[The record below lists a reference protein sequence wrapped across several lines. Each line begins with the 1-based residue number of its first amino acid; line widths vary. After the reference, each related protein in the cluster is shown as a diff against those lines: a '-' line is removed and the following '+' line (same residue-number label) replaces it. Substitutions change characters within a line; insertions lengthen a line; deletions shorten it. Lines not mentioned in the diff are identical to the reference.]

1 MDEAEV
7 LFSEILNCD
16 RASLYLKQNL
26 RLNALE
32 ALKISEALKRR
43 IRGEPIQ
50 YILGKTEFMG
60 LEFKVTPDVL
70 IPRPETEVLVEK
82 VIELVTKAQRHKTT
96 SLKILDLGTG
106 SGCIAVSLAKLISNV
121 RIDAIDISE
130 KALKIAKEN
139 AKLNNVKVNFI
150 QADLFQAYSLR
161 LKVYSLI
168 VSNPPYVAAS
178 EIDGLQVEVRREP
191 RIALSAGEDG
201 LDFYRRIIIDS
212 SRYLKKGGYLF
223 LEMGFA
229 QKNKIKNIF
238 QKSKKFQIIEVVRDY
253 NNIDRVIIAKLK

>member
-26 RLNALE
+26 RLNKPE
-32 ALKISEALKRR
+32 AFKISEALKRR

-82 VIELVTKAQRHKTT
+82 VIELVTKARGHKTT

-106 SGCIAVSLAKLISNV
+106 SGCIAISLAKLLTNV
-121 RIDAIDISE
+121 EIDAVDISRR
-130 KALKIAKEN
+130 ALEVAKFNAALNKVKIH
-139 AKLNNVKVNFI
+139 FI
-150 QADLFQAYSLR
+150 QSNLFPTYYLQPTT
-161 LKVYSLI
+161 YSLI